1 MYSYLVGAGGS
12 GDLLQNGLVGNLR
25 EVSALDVGGD
35 TVQGS
40 SQSVLGR
47 GVHHLGSD
55 RSGVGRP
62 GEENN
67 LVSLTFTST
76 NLVLKVVDGVL
87 AVVLRQLLQESV
99 VVRLGR
105 GLLNN
110 DLGLRVVQLVD
121 DELVLLAQ
129 LQVVEGLQRFVSNG
143 NTVVSLR
150 SKSIFLR

>member
-25 EVSALDVGGD
+25 EVSTLDVGRD

-55 RSGVGRP
+55 GSGVWRP
-62 GEENN
+62 GDENN

-76 NLVLKVVDGVL
+76 DLVLKVVDGVL

-105 GLLNN
+105 GLLDNN
-110 DLGLRVVQLVD
+110 LGLRVVQLVD

-150 SKSIFLR
+150 SKSIF